1 MLINSQ
7 ISQDLDYAKK
17 KIQEN
22 RETIAKLEEKM
33 KEFDKIYQ
41 SFEAKY
47 IGSASSEL
55 SSTILVKLNTLNL
68 FKHILDHSAEKYK

>member
-7 ISQDLDYAKK
+7 ISQDLDYAQQ

-22 RETIAKLEEKM
+22 RETVAKLEEKM
-33 KEFDKIYQ
+33 KEFDTIYQ

-55 SSTILVKLNTLNL
+55 SSTILVN
-68 FKHILDHSAEKYK
+68 

>member
-7 ISQDLDYAKK
+7 ISQDLNYAQE

-22 RETIAKLEEKM
+22 REIIAKLEEKM
-33 KEFDKIYQ
+33 KDFNKIYQ
-41 SFEAKY
+41 SYEAKY

-55 SSTILVKLNTLNL
+55 SSSILVKKIIINSC
-68 FKHILDHSAEKYK
+68 FC

>member
-7 ISQDLDYAKK
+7 ISQDLDYAQK

-22 RETIAKLEEKM
+22 RETVAKLEEKM

-41 SFEAKY
+41 CFEAKY

-55 SSTILVKLNTLNL
+55 SSTILVN
-68 FKHILDHSAEKYK
+68 